1 MNPNFVRVYILSYQG
16 CNRPNFCIFKSLY
29 TPQHGEDLTI
39 MTTSL
44 LKAVCLT
51 VCSMVNGVATFA
63 QILDGQNEKSYNK
76 VFVDS
81 DNFGLSY
88 LAQLEEGYHNVESD
102 SMRFDMLNDL
112 AYYWHTRNLTTA
124 MNFTNE
130 GLKLTSAAQDTLWKG
145 RFQIT
150 QAALL
155 LRMEKLDSALYV
167 LESARTKVAKT
178 DMPFLYTQM
187 GYVYERKGLL
197 ARAADYALESLRM
210 GEILQDKKAIA
221 LAYSDLSNLF
231 WKQSKYQ
238 QGLEY
243 GLKSLDYFEQRG
255 INDLDYDFTL
265 YVVGNNYLA
274 LGEFEKALNYYQH
287 AIAIGERYGFYNNLS
302 DIYISLVDLYAVFE
316 DYKSAEEA
324 GKDALRYAEL
334 LDNNFMLMRSW
345 LAIGKLQNLQGK
357 YLSAMNSLEKCI
369 AIATEE
375 FGDEY
380 YLSQAYEGLGKAYA
394 GSHNYK
400 KAYLAFEEYD
410 RLKNA
415 IFTAEADRRI
425 SLLQTEFDVAQ
436 KESTIQVQESELKKQ
451 RSRQTLITII
461 TALLLLFLVLLYKT
475 VQSNKRKNSLLEKQ
489 NKEKEFLLK
498 EIHHRVKNNLE
509 IVSSL
514 LALQSEQ
521 ITDRKVRDAMQ
532 KSQHRVHSMSMIHQ
546 KLYQG
551 KSRSAIEMKSYFSNL
566 SDYILDT
573 FDARGRIC
581 VECSMERLELDV
593 DMAVPIGLIVNEL
606 LTNSM
611 KYAFPNQDNGKVVI
625 CLAESDS
632 QLFLEVRDN
641 GIGKP
646 QSGSNEGTGF
656 GTQLITLLTKQL
668 EGKMSLTVKDGTSVS
683 FEFQHY
689 KAA

>member
-1 MNPNFVRVYILSYQG
+1 
-16 CNRPNFCIFKSLY
+16 
-29 TPQHGEDLTI
+29 

-44 LKAVCLT
+44 LKT
-51 VCSMVNGVATFA
+51 VLVILCSLLNSSLVFSQIITF
-63 QILDGQNEKSYNK
+63 DGELSYKK
-76 VFVDS
+76 VFVET

-88 LAQLEEGYHNVESD
+88 LSVLEEAYQKVDDHPLKYSI
-102 SMRFDMLNDL
+102 LNDL

-124 MNFTNE
+124 MNFTRD
-130 GLKLTSAAQDTLWKG
+130 GLAITSEDDNSLWEG

-150 QAALL
+150 QGAIL
-155 LRMEKLDSALYV
+155 LRMEKLDSALIV
-167 LESARTKVAKT
+167 LNEAKSKVEKV
-178 DMPFLYTQM
+178 DLPFLYTQM

-197 ARAADYALESLRM
+197 ARAADFAMKSLRLA
-210 GEILQDKKAIA
+210 EELNDSKALA

-231 WKQSKYQ
+231 WKQSKFR

-243 GLKSLDYFEQRG
+243 GLRSLTLFEQRG

-265 YVVGNNYLA
+265 YVVGNNLVA
-274 LGEFEKALNYYQH
+274 LEEYEEAVKYYEH

-302 DIYISLVDLYAVFE
+302 DINISLVGLNAVLKRYDQALLSGENALKYA
-316 DYKSAEEA
+316 K
-324 GKDALRYAEL
+324 L

-357 YLSAMNSLEKCI
+357 YLSAIESLKKSIE
-369 AIATEE
+369 IATDD
-375 FGDEY
+375 FGDEF

-400 KAYLAFEEYD
+400 EAYLAFEEYD

-415 IFTAEADRRI
+415 IFTTEADHRI
-425 SLLQTEFDVAQ
+425 SLLQTEHEVAQ
-436 KESTIQVQESELKKQ
+436 KESTIQIQEDQIKKQ
-451 RSRQTLITII
+451 RSRQTFISII
-461 TALLLLFLVLLYKT
+461 AALLLLLLVLLYKT
-475 VQSNKRKNSLLEKQ
+475 VQSNKRKNNLLEIK

-551 KSRSAIEMKSYFSNL
+551 KSLSVIEMKDYFTNL
-566 SDYILDT
+566 SNYIIDT
-573 FDARGRIC
+573 FDAENQVTVDC
-581 VECSMERLELDV
+581 DMDKLELDV

-606 LTNSM
+606 ITNSM
-611 KYAFPNQDNGKVVI
+611 KYAFPNGEDGKVSISLTEKNDHLLLEVSDNGV
-625 CLAESDS
+625 
-632 QLFLEVRDN
+632 
-641 GIGKP
+641 GKP
-646 QSGSNEGTGF
+646 LSIGENEGTGF
-656 GTQLITLLTKQL
+656 GTQLISLLTKQL
-668 EGKMSLTVKDGTSVS
+668 EGKMSLEVKNGTSVS
-683 FEFQHY
+683 FEFQHH

>member
-1 MNPNFVRVYILSYQG
+1 
-16 CNRPNFCIFKSLY
+16 
-29 TPQHGEDLTI
+29 
-39 MTTSL
+39 MTSSL
-44 LKAVCLT
+44 LKAAFFII
-51 VCSMVNGVATFA
+51 CSLLNTCPIFS
-63 QILDGQNEKSYNK
+63 QILDSDNENSYSK
-76 VFVDS
+76 IFVES

-88 LAQLEEGYHNVESD
+88 LAQLEEAYPKATID
-102 SMRFDMLNDL
+102 SVRFSMLNDL

-124 MNFTNE
+124 MKFTNE
-130 GLKLTSAAQDTLWKG
+130 GLRLTEEANDSLWEG

-155 LRMEKLDSALYV
+155 LRMEKLDSALFV
-167 LESARTKVAKT
+167 LESAKTKVKKR

-197 ARAADYALESLRM
+197 ARAADYALESMRM
-210 GEILQDKKAIA
+210 GEILGDNKAIA
-221 LAYSDLSNLF
+221 LAFSDLSNLF
-231 WKQSKYQ
+231 WKQAKYQ

-243 GLKSLDYFEQRG
+243 GLKSLDYFEQLG
-255 INDLDYDFTL
+255 VNDLDYDFTL

-274 LGEFEKALNYYQH
+274 LEDFEEAMNYYQH

-302 DIYISLVDLYAVFE
+302 DIYISLVDLYGAFE
-316 DYKSAEEA
+316 DYRKAEVA
-324 GKDALRYAEL
+324 GKRALRYAQL
-334 LDNNFMLMRSW
+334 LDNNFMVMRSL

-357 YLSAMNSLEKCI
+357 YISAIKNLNNSI
-369 AIATEE
+369 AVATED
-375 FGDEY
+375 FGDEF
-380 YLSQAYEGLGKAYA
+380 YLSQAYEGLGRAYA

-400 KAYLAFEEYD
+400 EAYLAFEKYD
-410 RLKNA
+410 RLKKA
-415 IFTAEADRRI
+415 IFTAEADQRI

-451 RSRQTLITII
+451 RSRQTLISII
-461 TALLLLFLVLLYKT
+461 TALLLIILVLLYKT
-475 VQSNKRKNSLLEKQ
+475 VQSNKRKNSLLQKK
-489 NKEKEFLLK
+489 NREKEFLLK

-551 KSRSAIEMKSYFSNL
+551 KSLSSIEMKDYFTNL
-566 SDYILDT
+566 SNYIVDT
-573 FDARGRIC
+573 FDAGERIT
-581 VECSMERLELDV
+581 VECRMDRLELDV

-611 KYAFPNQDNGKVVI
+611 KYAFPDGENGQVAVSLKENKSHLI
-625 CLAESDS
+625 
-632 QLFLEVRDN
+632 LEVSDN

-646 QSGSNEGTGF
+646 LSGTNEGTGF
-656 GTQLITLLTKQL
+656 GTQLISLLTKQL

-683 FEFQHY
+683 FEFEHH